1 MRGTSKRLLAAIAG
15 MLLLVLAGTAG
26 IWISDKNQESI
37 SGGLGTYRSQEEG
50 KILEIDREKGE
61 ITIQRT
67 KDEKEILLDCSKE
80 SVMEDIALNPYK
92 PGDQIKYYFWLSETS
107 GDRIKVEE
115 LFKLRLCPLIPVIA
129 WNYIGAGA
137 FRLQGRVVCHERI
150 LFLFQPISDPR
161 FYEKDSSISV
171 RKHGLHGC
179 VRGIKDFLF
188 LYNM

>member
-1 MRGTSKRLLAAIAG
+1 MSGTSKRLLVAIAG

-92 PGDQIKYYFWLSETS
+92 PGDQIKYYFWLFETS

-115 LFKLRLCPLIPVIA
+115 LFNQTLA
-129 WNYIGAGA
+129 AG
-137 FRLQGRVVCHERI
+137 
-150 LFLFQPISDPR
+150 
-161 FYEKDSSISV
+161 
-171 RKHGLHGC
+171 
-179 VRGIKDFLF
+179 
-188 LYNM
+188 N